1 MSGIENIQNAQVIG
15 STPKK
20 TAEIKTED
28 KKEKP
33 KFDNKKIIGTL
44 VALGAVAAAGI
55 VIASKIRKGKTADTD
70 FIEMHPKNLY
80 NVMDIDEF
88 KKIGCFKKGETFIAD
103 NPYTGT
109 INVKN
114 KNGIFALK
122 YENGK
127 LIEST
132 RYKEVK
138 VDIPNVLKGNPLFE
152 NPKLP
157 ISKKVYST
165 SEDGAKTIQRFNIN
179 PIGKEYLAST
189 TKITPD
195 EVKRTVNL
203 NGIELSRGA
212 YKKEIKSDDG
222 TIKHVWQ
229 PYEEKLKEIPLKN
242 NDTRAAKNLKRKYG
256 KIITIDPRVKK
267 GEPRLE
273 IAKPR
278 YARYASLK
286 SKPLIRK
293 TENGVT
299 YKNGSKFAEKTQTI
313 DEKGNKI
320 ITVDYRTQGK
330 KVITITPEGKKT
342 VDNSNYKSY
351 INL

>member
-1 MSGIENIQNAQVIG
+1 MSGIENIQNTQFMG

-20 TAEIKTED
+20 TVEIKAED

-33 KFDNKKIIGTL
+33 KFDNKKIIGAL
-44 VALGAVAAAGI
+44 VGLGAVAAAG
-55 VIASKIRKGKTADTD
+55 VAIASKIKKGKTVDTD
-70 FIEMHPKNLY
+70 FIETSIRPN
-80 NVMDIDEF
+80 NFDNMDIDEF
-88 KKIGCFKKGETFIAD
+88 RKIGCFKKGETFIAD
-103 NPYTGT
+103 NPYTGI

-132 RYKEVK
+132 KYKEVK
-138 VDIPNVLKGNPLFE
+138 ANIPNFLKDNPLFE
-152 NPKLP
+152 NPKLL

-165 SEDGAKTIQRFNIN
+165 SEDGAKTIQKFSTNR
-179 PIGKEYLAST
+179 IGKEYLAST

-195 EVKRTVNL
+195 EVKRTVNV

-212 YKKEIKSDDG
+212 YKKEIKSEDG

-229 PYEEKLKEIPLKN
+229 PYEEKLKVIPLKN
-242 NDTRAAKNLKRKYG
+242 NDTRASKNLKKQYG
-256 KIITIDPRVKK
+256 KVITIDPRVKK

-273 IAKPR
+273 IAEPR
-278 YARYASLK
+278 YARYATGK

-320 ITVDYRTQGK
+320 ITIDYGTPTK
-330 KVITITPEGKKT
+330 KTITITPEGKRM
-342 VDNSNYKSY
+342 VDY
-351 INL
+351 IN

>member
-15 STPKK
+15 STSKK

-70 FIEMHPKNLY
+70 FIETGIRPN
-80 NVMDIDEF
+80 NFDNMDIDEF

-127 LIEST
+127 LVESAG
-132 RYKEVK
+132 YKEV
-138 VDIPNVLKGNPLFE
+138 DFSNVLKDNPLFE

-179 PIGKEYLAST
+179 LNGKEGLAST

-195 EVKRTVNL
+195 EVKRTVNI

-212 YKKEIKSDDG
+212 YKKEIKSKDG

-229 PYEEKLKEIPLKN
+229 PYEEKLKVIPFKN
-242 NDTRAAKNLKRKYG
+242 NNTRAAKNLKRKYD
-256 KIITIDPRVKK
+256 KVITIDPRVKK

-278 YARYASLK
+278 YVRYASLK

-313 DEKGNKI
+313 NEKGNKI
-320 ITVDYRTQGK
+320 ITVDYGTQGK

>member
-1 MSGIENIQNAQVIG
+1 MSGIENIQNTQFMG

-20 TAEIKTED
+20 TVEIKTEN

-33 KFDNKKIIGTL
+33 KFDNKKIIGAL

-55 VIASKIRKGKTADTD
+55 AIESKIRKGKLPN
-70 FIEMHPKNLY
+70 IELDN
-80 NVMDIDEF
+80 F
-88 KKIGCFKKGETFIAD
+88 KKYGGNFENGAATVKSSLISKSK
-103 NPYTGT
+103 PYTGI

-114 KNGIFALK
+114 KKGIFALK

-132 RYKEVK
+132 KYKEVDFSNYK
-138 VDIPNVLKGNPLFE
+138 EVDFSNVLKDDPLFE

-195 EVKRTVNL
+195 EVKRTVNI
-203 NGIELSRGA
+203 NGKELSRGA
-212 YKKEIKSDDG
+212 YKKEIKSDDE

-229 PYEEKLKEIPLKN
+229 PYEEKLKVIPLKN
-242 NDTRAAKNLKRKYG
+242 NDTQASENLKMQYDKV
-256 KIITIDPRVKK
+256 ITIDPRVKK

-278 YARYASLK
+278 YARYASGK
-286 SKPLIRK
+286 SEPLIRK

-320 ITVDYRTQGK
+320 ITVDYGAQGK

>member
-1 MSGIENIQNAQVIG
+1 MSGIENIQNTQFMG

-20 TAEIKTED
+20 TVEIKKED

-33 KFDNKKIIGTL
+33 KFDNKKIIGAL
-44 VALGAVAAAGI
+44 VGLGAVAAAGI
-55 VIASKIRKGKTADTD
+55 VIASKIKKGKTVDAG
-70 FIEMHPKNLY
+70 FIETSIRPN
-80 NVMDIDEF
+80 NFDNMDIDEF
-88 KKIGCFKKGETFIAD
+88 RKIGCFKKGETFIAD

-114 KNGIFALK
+114 KKGIFALK

-132 RYKEVK
+132 KYKEV
-138 VDIPNVLKGNPLFE
+138 DFPNVLKDNPLFE
-152 NPKLP
+152 NPKLL
-157 ISKKVYST
+157 ISRKVYST
-165 SEDGAKTIQRFNIN
+165 SEDGAKTIQKFNTN
-179 PIGKEYLAST
+179 SIGKEYLAST

-195 EVKRTVNL
+195 EVKRTVNV

-229 PYEEKLKEIPLKN
+229 PYKEELEEIPLKN
-242 NDTRAAKNLKRKYG
+242 NDTQASKNLKKQYG
-256 KIITIDPRVKK
+256 KVITIDPRVKK

-273 IAKPR
+273 IAEPR
-278 YARYASLK
+278 YARYATGK
-286 SKPLIRK
+286 SEPLIRK

-320 ITVDYRTQGK
+320 ITVDYGTQGK

-351 INL
+351 

>member
-1 MSGIENIQNAQVIG
+1 
-15 STPKK
+15 
-20 TAEIKTED
+20 
-28 KKEKP
+28 
-33 KFDNKKIIGTL
+33 
-44 VALGAVAAAGI
+44 
-55 VIASKIRKGKTADTD
+55 
-70 FIEMHPKNLY
+70 
-80 NVMDIDEF
+80 MDIDEF
-88 KKIGCFKKGETFIAD
+88 RKIGCFKKGETFIAD
-103 NPYTGT
+103 NPYTGI

-114 KNGIFALK
+114 KKGIFALK

-132 RYKEVK
+132 KYKEVK
-138 VDIPNVLKGNPLFE
+138 ANIPNFLKDNPLFE
-152 NPKLP
+152 NPKLL
-157 ISKKVYST
+157 ISKKVYTT
-165 SEDGAKTIQRFNIN
+165 SEDGAKTIQKFNIN

-195 EVKRTVNL
+195 AVKRTVNV

-229 PYEEKLKEIPLKN
+229 LYEEELEGIPLKN
-242 NDTRAAKNLKRKYG
+242 NDTQASKNLKKQYG
-256 KIITIDPRVKK
+256 KVITIDPRVKK

-273 IAKPR
+273 IAEPR
-278 YARYASLK
+278 YARYATGK

-320 ITVDYRTQGK
+320 ITVDYGAQSK
-330 KVITITPEGKKT
+330 KVITITPEGKRI

-351 INL
+351 IN